1 MDSSRAKTFQQM
13 ADELGIRHKL
23 MYTLREASRVT
34 GCHTTRC
41 ASSARRAAC
50 ARSCPRGARWGAWF
64 ARNGSSSGSRRE
76 RMASRLLRCAAYIAL
91 LFAVYALMPYVLR
104 AMLLAADGIRV
115 VLGMGSML

>member
-13 ADELGIRHKL
+13 ADELGIKHKL

-34 GCHTTRC
+34 GVPYDTLRC
-41 ASSARRAAC
+41 ERRRAAC
-50 ARSCPRGARWGAWF
+50 ARSCPRGARWVAWC
-64 ARNGSSSGSRRE
+64 ARNGWSSGSRRE

-91 LFAVYALMPYVLR
+91 LFAVYAIMPYVLR

-115 VLGMGSML
+115 ALGMGSVL

>member
-34 GCHTTRC
+34 GCPTTRC
-41 ASSARRAAC
+41 AASARRAAC
-50 ARSCPRGARWGAWF
+50 ARSCPRGARWGAWC
-64 ARNGSSSGSRRE
+64 ARNGWSSGSRRE

-115 VLGMGSML
+115 VLGMGSVL

>member
-34 GCHTTRC
+34 G
-41 ASSARRAAC
+41 AAC
-50 ARSCPRGARWGAWF
+50 ARSCPRGARWGAWC
-64 ARNGSSSGSRRE
+64 ARNGWSSGLRRE

-115 VLGMGSML
+115 ALGMGSVL

>member
-23 MYTLREASRVT
+23 MYTLRE
-34 GCHTTRC
+34 
-41 ASSARRAAC
+41 
-50 ARSCPRGARWGAWF
+50 
-64 ARNGSSSGSRRE
+64 
-76 RMASRLLRCAAYIAL
+76 ASRLLRCAAYIAL